1 MTAFWIA
8 AAILLLAGV
17 LAVIA
22 AFITFEFA
30 AGRKKTSQKITDN
43 SIYAPFKDEMM
54 KCANDF
60 LAAGPEDVY
69 TTSFDG
75 LTLHG
80 YYLPAEGAK
89 KTVLF
94 FHGYTSHALKD
105 FSLIFPFYRRRG
117 FNILTVDQR
126 AHGTS
131 EGNYMGFGVLERR
144 DVLSWV
150 EFINR
155 RSEQTILLHGI
166 SMGASTVLMASG
178 SPLPEN
184 VIGIAAD
191 CGFTSP
197 YDILAHVGRQ
207 YFHLPPFPLLPLAN
221 IVSKQKAGYSFKE
234 YSTLDAMKTNRLP
247 VLFIHGEDDTFVPA
261 SMSKATYDA
270 CTAKKRL
277 FLVKGAEH
285 GLSYTVDPEKCEKEL
300 GEFLDSL
307 FEDNITV

>member
-1 MTAFWIA
+1 MIAFWIA
-8 AAILLLAGV
+8 VAILFLLTV
-17 LAVIA
+17 LFITA

-30 AGRKKTSQKITDN
+30 AGRKDTSQKITDN

-54 KCANDF
+54 KCVDDF
-60 LAAGPEDVY
+60 LAAAPEDVY
-69 TTSFDG
+69 VKSFDG

-80 YYLPAEGAK
+80 YYLPQEGAT

-105 FSLIFPFYRRRG
+105 FSLIFPFYRKRG

-126 AHGTS
+126 AHGKS
-131 EGNYMGFGVLERR
+131 EGRYMGFGVLERR

-150 EFINR
+150 EYINR
-155 RSEQTILLHGI
+155 RSEQKILLHGI

-197 YDILAHVGRQ
+197 YDILAHVGKQ
-207 YFHLPPFPLLPLAN
+207 YFHLPAFPLIPLADM
-221 IVSKQKAGYSFKE
+221 VCKQKAGYSFNE

-261 SMSKATYDA
+261 AMSKMAYEA
-270 CTAKKRL
+270 CQAKKRL
-277 FLVKGAEH
+277 FVVKGAEH
-285 GLSYTVDPEKCEKEL
+285 GLSYTVDPERCEKEL
-300 GEFLDSL
+300 GDFLDSL
-307 FEDNITV
+307 FKETVTV